1 MPLPVSSPKSPVD
14 NDFPK
19 RAIIALG
26 YVMVDLQE
34 KGYLV
39 VEKDILLE
47 LNRIGR
53 LTSADIG
60 SEGKGFINQ
69 VASRLQLLEW
79 DQVYLFCDR
88 TYDNLLSPVGDP
100 SWDEWSIS
108 IDEVRQYFE
117 KEVNQILDE
126 ENLLFYF
133 ENGKFHRKGQAQ
145 TQRAFE
151 QVGRVL
157 SDERLLQVKHHYNKA
172 RSFFNLRPKSDTAN
186 CVKEALCALEAC
198 IEILTGKPASKDF
211 NKIIKNLMGND
222 PGQIPPPIAE
232 SMLKIHAYRGSGQG
246 VSHAALQGNRVE
258 QAEAELT
265 LRLVASYVTYLVSL
279 YPREDEIPF

>member
-14 NDFPK
+14 NDFPN
-19 RAIIALG
+19 RAKIALG
-26 YVMVDLQE
+26 YVIVDLQE

-39 VEKDILLE
+39 GEKDILLE

-60 SEGKGFINQ
+60 SEGKGFINR

-79 DQVYLFCDR
+79 DQVYLFCER
-88 TYDNLLSPVGDP
+88 TYENLLNPAGEFLDG
-100 SWDEWSIS
+100 WYIS

-126 ENLLFYF
+126 ENLLFNF
-133 ENGKFHRKGQAQ
+133 ENGRFHRKGHAQ

-151 QVGRVL
+151 QVGRWL
-157 SDERLLQVKHHYNKA
+157 PDERLLQVKHHYNKA
-172 RSFFNLRPKSDTAN
+172 RYFFNLLPKSDTAN

-222 PGQIPPPIAE
+222 PEQIPPPIAE

-265 LRLVASYVTYLVSL
+265 LSLVASYVTYLVSL
-279 YPREDEIPF
+279 YLREDEIPF